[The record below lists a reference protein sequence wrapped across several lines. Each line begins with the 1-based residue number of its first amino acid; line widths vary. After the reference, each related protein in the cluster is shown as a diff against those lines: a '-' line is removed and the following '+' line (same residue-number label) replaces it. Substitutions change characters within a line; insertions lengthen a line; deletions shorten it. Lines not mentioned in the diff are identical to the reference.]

1 MNRMDDLNA
10 VLHARATEH
19 HWRGAGLLSIKSFSG
34 GSAIYHID
42 GGTFRVD
49 DEHFLIAN
57 HGQEYEITIDS
68 DTPVESFCVFFD
80 SALASDVLNALTHST
95 EALLDQPFA
104 PSSAMLFFE
113 RTYPHDTLLTPAL
126 DQFRRA
132 YPQRGRETGWLD
144 EQYHSLLRRL
154 VSVHERTAQEADR
167 LSNARAATRAELYR
181 RLHRARDYISATY
194 ERPIALKDVAAVACL
209 SPNHLLR
216 SFKAAFGI
224 TPYQFLIDE
233 RLRQAR
239 WLLAHTDR
247 SVTDICFAVG
257 YESLGSFS
265 WRFTQRYGLSPQAF
279 RLLNQSGD

>member
-1 MNRMDDLNA
+1 MDQLDDLNA
-10 VLHARATEH
+10 VLHACATEH

-34 GSAIYHID
+34 GSALYRID

-57 HGQEYEITIDS
+57 HGQEYEITIDA

-80 SALASDVLNALTHST
+80 SALTTDVLNALMHST
-95 EALLDQPFA
+95 EALLDEPFA
-104 PSSAMLFFE
+104 PSAQTLFFE
-113 RTYPHDTLLTPAL
+113 RTYVHDHFLSPAL
-126 DQFRRA
+126 DQFRLE
-132 YPQRGRETGWLD
+132 YPRRNSETGWLD
-144 EQYHSLLRRL
+144 EQYHFLLERL
-154 VSVHERTAQEADR
+154 IGIREQTAREADS
-167 LSNARAATRAELYR
+167 LSGARAATRAELYR

-216 SFKAAFGI
+216 SFKAAFGT

-247 SVTDICFAVG
+247 PVTDICFAVG

-265 WRFTQRYGLSPQAF
+265 WRFSQRYGLSPQAF
-279 RLLNQSGD
+279 RMLNSSGE